1 MADNNAELIKK
12 LRDAHRDFVMSR
24 LDDNELAATINREV
38 AALYSWGQRV
48 TVNEVIDTEVLIA
61 TIQRITSS
69 GPVTE
74 ELNRIIVNSVMVGI
88 NAKANDDMTLSQLVA
103 KEDFDE
109 LVSHAAQYEELRAD
123 AISMILNSPVYGDLI
138 SDVLYHGIKDYVT
151 GDNFVAKK
159 VPGVSS
165 LMKMGAKSLN
175 KAMPNL
181 EAAAESTIKKFIS
194 GNLKNT
200 LEMSEK
206 FLNNALSEKKI
217 KKIADHFWESAGDKK
232 FSGVRDYVGEEEVE
246 RGVGLA
252 VDVWLDIRTSDYL
265 AAMIEQV
272 TNGVMDD
279 LGERKLHDLA
289 EDMGYT
295 EAYVIDELEQILPGA
310 LGKSAVKEYIE
321 LRVDANL
328 DDFYQS
334 TEFEALLAAKE

>member
-1 MADNNAELIKK
+1 MADTNAELIAR

-24 LDDNELAATINREV
+24 LEDDELQQTINREV

-48 TVNEVIDTEVLIA
+48 TVAEVIDTEVLVA
-61 TIQRITSS
+61 TVRRISATA
-69 GPVTE
+69 PITE
-74 ELNRIIVNSVMVGI
+74 ELNRLIVHGVMVGV
-88 NAKANDDMTLSQLVA
+88 NAKANDDMTLSKLVS
-103 KEDFDE
+103 KDEFDDM
-109 LVSHAAQYEELRAD
+109 VSHAAQYEDLRAD
-123 AISMILNSPVYGDLI
+123 AIRMILDSPVYGDLI

-200 LEMSEK
+200 LDMSEK

-217 KKIADHFWESAGDKK
+217 KTIADHFWEATGDKK
-232 FSGVRDYVGEEEVE
+232 FAGVRKYLGEEEVE
-246 RGVGLA
+246 RAVSLG
-252 VDVWLDIRTSDYL
+252 VDVWLDLRTSDYIS
-265 AAMIEQV
+265 AMIEQV
-272 TNGVMDD
+272 THGVMDD
-279 LGERKLHDLA
+279 LGERTLHDLA
-289 EDMGYT
+289 EEMGYT
-295 EAYVIDELEQILPGA
+295 ESYIIDELEQILPGA
-310 LGKSAVKEYIE
+310 LGKSAVREYIQ

-328 DDFYQS
+328 DEFYQS
-334 TEFEALLAAKE
+334 PEFLTVLADKE